1 MTKRKRPGDDEQ
13 KCPSK
18 RIRSESFPQL
28 ELSKLSDELVLK
40 ILTYLPIEDLAV
52 AQRCVT
58 SSPLT
63 INLTDTE

>member
-13 KCPSK
+13 ECPSK
-18 RIRSESFPQL
+18 RIRRESFSQL

-52 AQRCVT
+52 AQRYVNP
-58 SSPLT
+58 SPLT
-63 INLTDTE
+63 VSLTDIE

>member
-1 MTKRKRPGDDEQ
+1 MTKRKRAGDDEQ
-13 KCPSK
+13 KRPPK
-18 RIRSESFPQL
+18 RICSENFSQL

-52 AQRCVT
+52 AQRCAT

-63 INLTDTE
+63 ISLTDTK